1 MIGFVMAGGKGTR
14 MNLDDEKLLLKY
26 KKSIILHVVDSLND
40 SNCFSKILAITSLH
54 SPKTKK
60 LLQENNIKI
69 FDTSGIGYAE
79 DLSLV
84 LQSTNDSVLVTSGD
98 LPLLDKEIVRQIV
111 NYYDPE
117 KIWTSILV
125 TNKFLTTLGLKS
137 NYSVNYDNEICHY
150 TGISLINANKITTSE
165 NINENYII
173 MDDKRVAFNL
183 NTKQDYELLGTT

>member
-1 MIGFVMAGGKGTR
+1 MIGFVMAGGKGSR
-14 MNLDDEKLLLKY
+14 MNLDSEKLLLKY
-26 KKSIILHVVDSLND
+26 KKPVILHVVDSLND
-40 SNCFSKILAITSLH
+40 SKCFSKILALTSLH
-54 SPKTKK
+54 SPNTKK
-60 LLQENNIKI
+60 LLQENNIDT

-98 LPLLDKEIVRQIV
+98 LPLLDKEIVQQIV
-111 NYYDPE
+111 NYYDPK

-137 NYSVNYDNEICHY
+137 NYSVNYNDEICHY
-150 TGISLINANKITTSE
+150 TGISLINANKITSSKNT
-165 NINENYII
+165 NENYII
-173 MDDKRVAFNL
+173 IDDKRVGFNL

>member
-60 LLQENNIKI
+60 LLQENNIKT
-69 FDTSGIGYAE
+69 FDTFGIGYAE
-79 DLSLV
+79 DLTLV

-125 TNKFLTTLGLKS
+125 TNKFLTALGLKS
-137 NYSVNYDNEICHY
+137 NYSVNYDNKICHY
-150 TGISLINANKITTSE
+150 TGISLINANKITSSE

>member
-60 LLQENNIKI
+60 LLQENNIKT

-79 DLSLV
+79 DLTLV

-111 NYYDPE
+111 NYYDSE

-150 TGISLINANKITTSE
+150 TGISLINANKITSSE

>member
-60 LLQENNIKI
+60 LLQENNIKT

-79 DLSLV
+79 DLTLV

-111 NYYDPE
+111 NHYDPE

-137 NYSVNYDNEICHY
+137 NYSVNYDNKICHY
-150 TGISLINANKITTSE
+150 TGISLINANKITSSE

>member
-60 LLQENNIKI
+60 LLQENNIKTL
-69 FDTSGIGYAE
+69 DTSGIGYAE

-150 TGISLINANKITTSE
+150 TGISLINANKITTSK
-165 NINENYII
+165 NISENYII
-173 MDDKRVAFNL
+173 IDDKRVAFNL

>member
-60 LLQENNIKI
+60 LLQENNIKT
-69 FDTSGIGYAE
+69 FDTFGIGYAE
-79 DLSLV
+79 DLTLV

-125 TNKFLTTLGLKS
+125 TNKFLTALGLKS

-150 TGISLINANKITTSE
+150 TGISLINANKITSSE

>member
-26 KKSIILHVVDSLND
+26 KKSVILHVVDSLND

-60 LLQENNIKI
+60 LLQENNIKT

-98 LPLLDKEIVRQIV
+98 LPLLDKEIVRQII

-150 TGISLINANKITTSE
+150 TGISLINANKINSSE

-173 MDDKRVAFNL
+173 IDDKRVAFNL

>member
-60 LLQENNIKI
+60 LLQENNIKT
-69 FDTSGIGYAE
+69 FDSSGIGYAE
-79 DLSLV
+79 DLTLV

-111 NYYDPE
+111 NHYDPE

-125 TNKFLTTLGLKS
+125 TNKFLTALGLKS
-137 NYSVNYDNEICHY
+137 NYSVNYDNKICHY
-150 TGISLINANKITTSE
+150 TGISLINANKITSSE

-173 MDDKRVAFNL
+173 IDDKRVAFNL

>member
-1 MIGFVMAGGKGTR
+1 MIGFVMAGGKGSR
-14 MNLDDEKLLLKY
+14 MNLDGEKLLLKY

-40 SNCFSKILAITSLH
+40 SKCFSKILALTSLH
-54 SPKTKK
+54 SPNTKK
-60 LLQENNIKI
+60 LLQENNIDT

-98 LPLLDKEIVRQIV
+98 LPLLDKEIVQQIV
-111 NYYDPE
+111 NYYDPK

-137 NYSVNYDNEICHY
+137 NYSVNYNDEICHY
-150 TGISLINANKITTSE
+150 TGISLINANKITSSE
-165 NINENYII
+165 NTNENYII
-173 MDDKRVAFNL
+173 IDDKRVGFNL

>member
-26 KKSIILHVVDSLND
+26 KKSIILHVLDSLND
-40 SNCFSKILAITSLH
+40 SNCFSKILALTSLH

-60 LLQENNIKI
+60 LLQENNIKT

-98 LPLLDKEIVRQIV
+98 LPLLDKEIVRQII

-137 NYSVNYDNEICHY
+137 NYSINYDNEICHY

-173 MDDKRVAFNL
+173 IDDKRVAFNL

>member
-60 LLQENNIKI
+60 LLQENNIKT

-98 LPLLDKEIVRQIV
+98 LPLLDKEIVRQII

-137 NYSVNYDNEICHY
+137 NYSVNYDNKICHY
-150 TGISLINANKITTSE
+150 TGISLINANKITTSK

-173 MDDKRVAFNL
+173 IDDKRVAFNL